1 VSELD
6 AVSRL
11 IHYQLVFRS
20 VTVKAP
26 EIVKPLV
33 AIVGRPNT
41 GKSTIFNR
49 LIGERRAIVEDLPG
63 TTRDRIYGETEWLG
77 VPFTIIDTGGLQEE
91 DEYDK
96 LTAREVSVRT
106 QNQARLAIEESDVI
120 LFLVDGRAGLSA
132 ADHEVANIIRES
144 GKPTVLGVNKTESE
158 QRRENAIEFWELGL
172 GEPIPFSALH
182 GIGTGDMLDE
192 VVRLLPRGDDE
203 TEEEEFPSFAVVGRP
218 NVGKSSLLNALIGQE
233 RSIVSDMPG
242 TTRDTID
249 TIVDWAGNRVRL
261 IDTAG
266 IRRRGRIEPGVEKH
280 SVLRAE
286 RAIDRADVAL
296 VVLDADEGFTA
307 QDQHIAGYVTEA
319 GKGIVFIVNKW
330 DLIEKD
336 DRTMN
341 AYREEAS
348 EFFQFAPWAPM
359 IFVSA
364 LTGQRVNQIID
375 MALHVFGERQKRI
388 STGELNRLLREAVA
402 KHPPPSRPSS
412 WLKLYYATQSDV
424 APPRF
429 VFFCNDPNNVHFS
442 YQRYLENEIREHYSF
457 DGTPIVLHFRGRSRN
472 E

>member
-1 VSELD
+1 M
-6 AVSRL
+6 
-11 IHYQLVFRS
+11 
-20 VTVKAP
+20 
-26 EIVKPLV
+26 KPIV

-63 TTRDRIYGETEWLG
+63 TTRDRIYGDTDWIG

-91 DEYDK
+91 DEYDQ

-106 QNQARLAIEESDVI
+106 QNQAQLAIEEADVI
-120 LFLVDGRAGLSA
+120 LFLVDGRAGLTA

-144 GKPTVLGVNKTESE
+144 GKPVVLGVNKAESE
-158 QRRENAIEFWELGL
+158 ERRENAIEFWELGL
-172 GEPIPFSALH
+172 GEPIAFSGLH
-182 GIGTGDMLDE
+182 GIGTGDVLDE
-192 VVRLLPRGDDE
+192 VVRLLPRSDEEEVDDE
-203 TEEEEFPSFAVVGRP
+203 DYPAFAVVGRP
-218 NVGKSSLLNALIGQE
+218 NVGKSSLLNQLIGSE

-266 IRRRGRIEPGVEKH
+266 IRRRGKIEPGVEKH

-296 VVLDADEGFTA
+296 VVLDAEEGFTA
-307 QDQHIAGYVTEA
+307 QDQHIAGYVVEA
-319 GKGIVFIVNKW
+319 GKGIVFVVNKW
-330 DLIEKD
+330 DLIAKD

-341 AYREEAS
+341 AYRAEAA

-359 IFVSA
+359 VFVSA
-364 LTGQRVNQIID
+364 LTGQRTNQIID
-375 MALHVFGERQKRI
+375 MALHVYGERQKRI

-402 KHPPPSRPSS
+402 KHPPPSRPST
-412 WLKLYYATQSDV
+412 WLKLYYATQSDI

-429 VFFCNDPNNVHFS
+429 VFFCNDPRNVHFS
-442 YQRYLENEIREHYSF
+442 YQRYLENEIRDNYSF
-457 DGTPIVLHFRGRSRN
+457 DGTPIILHFRGRRRDD
-472 E
+472 

>member
-1 VSELD
+1 MK
-6 AVSRL
+6 ATT
-11 IHYQLVFRS
+11 
-20 VTVKAP
+20 TVKP
-26 EIVKPLV
+26 IV

-49 LIGERRAIVEDLPG
+49 LVGERRAIVEDLPG
-63 TTRDRIYGETEWLG
+63 TTRDRLYGDADWIG

-96 LTAREVSVRT
+96 LTAREISVRT
-106 QNQARLAIEESDVI
+106 QNQARLAIEEADVI
-120 LFLVDGRAGLSA
+120 LFLVDGRSGLTA
-132 ADHEVANIIRES
+132 ADHDVANIIRES

-158 QRRENAIEFWELGL
+158 ERRENAIEFWELGL
-172 GEPIPFSALH
+172 GEPVAFSALH
-182 GIGTGDMLDE
+182 GIGTGDVLDE
-192 VVRLLPRGDDE
+192 VVRLLPRGGDEDDE
-203 TEEEEFPSFAVVGRP
+203 VEYPSFAVVGRP
-218 NVGKSSLLNALIGQE
+218 NVGKSSLLNALIGRE

-249 TIVDWAGNRVRL
+249 TVVDWAGNKVLL

-296 VVLDADEGFTA
+296 VVLDAEEGFTA
-307 QDQHIAGYVTEA
+307 QDQHIAGYVAQAE
-319 GKGIVFIVNKW
+319 KGIVFIVNKW

-336 DRTMN
+336 ERTMN
-341 AYREEAS
+341 VYREEAA

-359 IFVSA
+359 LFVSA

-375 MALHVFGERQKRI
+375 MALHVYGERQKRI

-429 VFFCNDPNNVHFS
+429 IFFCNDPKNVHFS
-442 YQRYLENEIREHYSF
+442 YQRYLENEIREHYAF
-457 DGTPIVLHFRGRSRN
+457 DGTPIVLHFRGRRN
-472 E
+472 ND

>member
-1 VSELD
+1 
-6 AVSRL
+6 
-11 IHYQLVFRS
+11 
-20 VTVKAP
+20 
-26 EIVKPLV
+26 VKPIV

-63 TTRDRIYGETEWLG
+63 TTRDRIYGDTDWIG

-91 DEYDK
+91 DEYDQ

-106 QNQARLAIEESDVI
+106 QNQAQLAIEEADVI
-120 LFLVDGRAGLSA
+120 LFLVDGRAGLTA

-144 GKPTVLGVNKTESE
+144 GKPVVLGVNKAESE
-158 QRRENAIEFWELGL
+158 ERRENAIEFWELGL
-172 GEPIPFSALH
+172 GEPIAFSGLH
-182 GIGTGDMLDE
+182 GIGTGDVLDE
-192 VVRLLPRGDDE
+192 VVRLLPRSDEEEVDDE
-203 TEEEEFPSFAVVGRP
+203 DYPAFAVVGRP
-218 NVGKSSLLNALIGQE
+218 NVGKSSLLNQLIGSE

-266 IRRRGRIEPGVEKH
+266 IRRRGKIEPGVEKH

-296 VVLDADEGFTA
+296 VVLDAEEGFTA
-307 QDQHIAGYVTEA
+307 QDQHIAGYVVEA
-319 GKGIVFIVNKW
+319 GKGIVFVVNKW
-330 DLIEKD
+330 DLIAKD

-341 AYREEAS
+341 AYRAEAA

-359 IFVSA
+359 VFVSA
-364 LTGQRVNQIID
+364 LTGQRTNQIID
-375 MALHVFGERQKRI
+375 MALHVYGERQKRI

-402 KHPPPSRPSS
+402 KHPPPSRPST
-412 WLKLYYATQSDV
+412 WLKLYYATQSDI

-429 VFFCNDPNNVHFS
+429 VFFCNDPRNVHFS
-442 YQRYLENEIREHYSF
+442 YQRYLENEIRDNYSF
-457 DGTPIVLHFRGRSRN
+457 DGTPIILHFRGRRRDD
-472 E
+472 

>member
-1 VSELD
+1 M
-6 AVSRL
+6 
-11 IHYQLVFRS
+11 
-20 VTVKAP
+20 KAP
-26 EIVKPLV
+26 ATVKPLV

-49 LIGERRAIVEDLPG
+49 LVGERRAIVEDLPG
-63 TTRDRIYGETEWLG
+63 TTRDRLYGDTDWLG

-96 LTAREVSVRT
+96 LTTREVSVRT
-106 QNQARLAIEESDVI
+106 QNQARLAIEEADVI
-120 LFLVDGRAGLSA
+120 LFLVDGRSGLSA

-144 GKPTVLGVNKTESE
+144 GKPTVLGVNKAESE
-158 QRRENAIEFWELGL
+158 ARRENAIEFWELGL
-172 GEPIPFSALH
+172 GEPIAFSGLH
-182 GIGTGDMLDE
+182 GIGTGDILDE
-192 VVRLLPRGDDE
+192 VVRLLPRGDAESDE
-203 TEEEEFPSFAVVGRP
+203 VDYPSFAVVGRP
-218 NVGKSSLLNALIGQE
+218 NVGKSSLLNALIGSE

-249 TIVDWAGNRVRL
+249 TVVDWAGNMVRL

-319 GKGIVFIVNKW
+319 EKGIVFIVNKW

-336 DRTMN
+336 ERTMN
-341 AYREEAS
+341 VYREEAS
-348 EFFQFAPWAPM
+348 EFFQFVPWAPM

-364 LTGQRVNQIID
+364 LTGQRVNQIVD
-375 MALHVFGERQKRI
+375 TALHVYGERQKRI

-412 WLKLYYATQSDV
+412 WLKLYYATQTDV

-429 VFFCNDPNNVHFS
+429 IFFCNDPRNVHFS
-442 YQRYLENEIREHYSF
+442 YQRYLENEIRDHYSF
-457 DGTPIVLHFRGRSRN
+457 DGTPIVLHFRGRSRDA
-472 E
+472 